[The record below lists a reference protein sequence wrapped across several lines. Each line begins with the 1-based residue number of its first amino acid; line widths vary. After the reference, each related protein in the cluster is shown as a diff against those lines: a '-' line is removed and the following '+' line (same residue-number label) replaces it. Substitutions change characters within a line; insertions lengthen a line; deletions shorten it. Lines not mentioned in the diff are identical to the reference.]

1 MYGVKNNLYPTSTL
15 IVKAR
20 ENQLVSVWQTKPES
34 IGETVG
40 SGTKKGFFF
49 VGSSLPVSCQVAL
62 EKERYL
68 LVA

>member
-40 SGTKKGFFF
+40 SGTKKGFF
-49 VGSSLPVSCQVAL
+49 C
-62 EKERYL
+62 R
-68 LVA
+68 